1 MNFDEFLEKHKDERQ
16 RCEIWSRVMGYHR
29 PVQSYN
35 KGKLGEFNDRKFF
48 KEPNRKYTEEASK

>member
-1 MNFDEFLEKHKDERQ
+1 MLSNSLLLK
-16 RCEIWSRVMGYHR
+16 VYYR

-48 KEPNRKYTEEASK
+48 KEPNRKYQEETSK

>member
-1 MNFDEFLEKHKDERQ
+1 MNFDDFLEKHKDERQ
-16 RCEIWSRVMGYHR
+16 HCEIWSRVMGYYR

-48 KEPNRKYTEEASK
+48 KEPNSTHQEKSSE